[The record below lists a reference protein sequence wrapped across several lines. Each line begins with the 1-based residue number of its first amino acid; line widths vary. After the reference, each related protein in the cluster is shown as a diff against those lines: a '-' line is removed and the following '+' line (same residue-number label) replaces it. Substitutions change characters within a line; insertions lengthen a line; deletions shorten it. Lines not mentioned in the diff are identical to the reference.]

1 MKMSLN
7 KMAALG
13 LIALIMTGCAGTNS
27 GNTNNIKV
35 VINDKGVPNYYRVKR
50 GDTVSGI
57 AQRYHMNYRKIGAL
71 NNLNS
76 RYTIYAGQWLKLWE
90 GSAATTSYQPTK
102 NSYQPTKNKP
112 APVIQQNNSSVN
124 TYPNTYNPSSLGFK
138 YPSSNYVIKQ
148 YDMVNNV
155 LGMWFAGNAGDPVYA
170 SKSGSVIYAGNG
182 LQEYGNLIMVN
193 HGNDYVTAYAHNSQ
207 LLVNE
212 GDVVTKGQ
220 KIATMGQTGNTSQV
234 ALEFQVRQGGRAID
248 PRRVLNK

>member
-13 LIALIMTGCAGTNS
+13 LTALIITGCAGTNS
-27 GNTNNIKV
+27 RNTNNVKV
-35 VINDKGVPNYYRVKR
+35 VVNDKGVPNYYRVKG

-76 RYTIYAGQWLKLWE
+76 SYTIYAGQWLKLWE
-90 GSAATTSYQPTK
+90 GSASTASSQTTNNT
-102 NSYQPTKNKP
+102 
-112 APVIQQNNSSVN
+112 APVIQTNNSYAN
-124 TYPNTYNPSSLGFK
+124 NYPNNYQQSSANFK
-138 YPSSNYVIKQ
+138 YPSSNQVIKQ
-148 YDMVNNV
+148 YDIANNV

-212 GDVVTKGQ
+212 GDVVRKGQ
-220 KIATMGQTGNTSQV
+220 KIATMGQTGNTTQV